1 MGTVL
6 PGSDKKGVVVFADSR
21 GLTDA
26 EAVERSLSDPEAFA
40 VVFERHV
47 SLLHRFARVRVGDT
61 EAADL
66 VAGTFEVAFR
76 RRRDY
81 DLARADARPWL
92 IGIAVNLIRRNR
104 RDRGRALRTLARL
117 FVYEEVDDRSLERV
131 VASDGVAALRD
142 LLSGMREEDKD
153 LLLLHACLDLTYEEC
168 AEVLHLPVGTVRSR
182 LHRLRVPLRARL
194 DAYGDE
200 MKGARDVRSLR

>member
-1 MGTVL
+1 VA
-6 PGSDKKGVVVFADSR
+6 FADSR

-26 EAVERSLSDPEAFA
+26 EAIERSLSDPEAFG

-47 SLLHRFARVRVGDT
+47 AHLHRFARVRVSDT
-61 EAADL
+61 DAADL

-76 RRRDY
+76 RRGDY

-92 IGIAVNLIRRNR
+92 LGIAVNLIRRSR

-117 FVYEEVDDRSLERV
+117 FVYDEVDDRSLERA

-168 AEVLHLPVGTVRSR
+168 AEVLRLPVGTVRSR
-182 LHRLRVPLRARL
+182 LHRLRAPLRARF

-200 MKGARDVRSLR
+200 TKGARDVRSLR

>member
-1 MGTVL
+1 LGWF
-6 PGSDKKGVVVFADSR
+6 GQGGVVAAADLR

-26 EAVERSLSDPEAFA
+26 EAIERSLSDPEAFG

-47 SLLHRFARVRVGDT
+47 ALLHRFARVRLGDS

-76 RRRDY
+76 RRGDY
-81 DLARADARPWL
+81 DLTRADARPWL

-117 FVYEEVDDRSLERV
+117 FVHDEVEDRNLERA

-168 AEVLHLPVGTVRSR
+168 AEVLRVPVGTVRSR
-182 LHRLRVPLRARL
+182 LHRLRAPLRTRLEAR
-194 DAYGDE
+194 E
-200 MKGARDVRSLR
+200 RQTKGARDVRPLR

>member
-1 MGTVL
+1 MAA
-6 PGSDKKGVVVFADSR
+6 ADLR

-26 EAVERSLSDPEAFA
+26 EAIERSLSDPEAFG

-47 SLLHRFARVRVGDT
+47 ALLHRFARVRVGDG

-66 VAGTFEVAFR
+66 VAGTFEIAFR
-76 RRRDY
+76 RRGDY
-81 DLARADARPWL
+81 DLTRSNARPWL
-92 IGIAVNLIRRNR
+92 IGIAVNLIRHNR

-117 FVYEEVDDRSLERV
+117 FVYDEVEDRSLERA

-142 LLSGMREEDKD
+142 LLSCMREEDKD

-168 AEVLHLPVGTVRSR
+168 AEVLRLPVGTVRSR
-182 LHRLRVPLRARL
+182 LHRLRAPLRTRL
-194 DAYGDE
+194 EAIE
-200 MKGARDVRSLR
+200 RETKGARDVRSLR

>member
-1 MGTVL
+1 VAA
-6 PGSDKKGVVVFADSR
+6 ADLR

-26 EAVERSLSDPEAFA
+26 EAIERSLSDPEAFG

-47 SLLHRFARVRVGDT
+47 ALLHRFARVRLGDS

-76 RRRDY
+76 RRGDY
-81 DLARADARPWL
+81 DLTRADARPWL

-117 FVYEEVDDRSLERV
+117 FVHDEVEDRNLERA

-168 AEVLHLPVGTVRSR
+168 AEVLRVPVGTVRSR
-182 LHRLRVPLRARL
+182 LHRLRAPLRTRLEAR
-194 DAYGDE
+194 E
-200 MKGARDVRSLR
+200 RQTKGARDVRPLR

>member
-1 MGTVL
+1 MVAA
-6 PGSDKKGVVVFADSR
+6 ADLR

-26 EAVERSLSDPEAFA
+26 EAIERSLSDPEAFG

-47 SLLHRFARVRVGDT
+47 ALLHRFARVRVGDG

-66 VAGTFEVAFR
+66 VAGTFEIAFR
-76 RRRDY
+76 RRGDY
-81 DLARADARPWL
+81 DLTRSNARPWL
-92 IGIAVNLIRRNR
+92 IGIAVNLIRHNR

-117 FVYEEVDDRSLERV
+117 FVYDEVEDRSLERA

-142 LLSGMREEDKD
+142 LLSCMREEDKD

-168 AEVLHLPVGTVRSR
+168 AEVLRLPVGTVRSR
-182 LHRLRVPLRARL
+182 LHRLRAPLRTRL
-194 DAYGDE
+194 EAIE
-200 MKGARDVRSLR
+200 RETKGARDVRSLR

>member
-1 MGTVL
+1 
-6 PGSDKKGVVVFADSR
+6 VVAVADSR
-21 GLTDA
+21 DLTDA
-26 EAVERSLSDPEAFA
+26 EAIERSLSDPEAFG

-47 SLLHRFARVRVGDT
+47 ALLHRFARVRVGDT

-76 RRRDY
+76 RRVDY
-81 DLARADARPWL
+81 DLTRADARPWL
-92 IGIAVNLIRRNR
+92 IGIVVNLIRRNR
-104 RDRGRALRTLARL
+104 RDHGRALRTLARL
-117 FVYEEVDDRSLERV
+117 FVYDEVDDRSLERA

-142 LLSGMREEDKD
+142 LLSGMRDEDKD

-168 AEVLHLPVGTVRSR
+168 AEVLRLPLGTVRSR
-182 LHRLRVPLRARL
+182 LHRLRAPLRARL

-200 MKGARDVRSLR
+200 TKGAWDVRSLR

>member
-1 MGTVL
+1 VAA
-6 PGSDKKGVVVFADSR
+6 ADLR
-21 GLTDA
+21 RLTDA
-26 EAVERSLSDPEAFA
+26 EAIERSLSDPEAFG

-47 SLLHRFARVRVGDT
+47 ALLHRFARVRLGDG

-76 RRRDY
+76 RRGDY
-81 DLARADARPWL
+81 DLTRADARPWL

-104 RDRGRALRTLARL
+104 RDRGRALRTLVRL
-117 FVYEEVDDRSLERV
+117 FVHDEVENRNLERA
-131 VASDGVAALRD
+131 VASDGVAALGD

-168 AEVLHLPVGTVRSR
+168 AEVLRLPVGTVRSR
-182 LHRLRVPLRARL
+182 LHRLRAPLRTRL
-194 DAYGDE
+194 EAFE
-200 MKGARDVRSLR
+200 LETKGARDVRSLR